1 MSSSTTGGNGVGV
14 AAATLGFPAAGLMKD
29 FSTILTLSHG
39 CGLQAQPRPLKTE
52 QVMLDCRVNRFLLPD
67 MSVISLLDL
76 RPSLKGA

>member
-29 FSTILTLSHG
+29 FSTTLTLSHG